1 MPKALESV
9 PPA

>member
-1 MPKALESV
+1 MESV